1 MLSHAYVNIALNKP
15 AHQLNQYNPDDSRY
29 DASNAVDGK
38 KSNLG
43 AFGGQCVVS
52 ASYKSIATWWVNLT
66 SILSIHHII
75 IYYRTDNAQWDI
87 KNGYTSRFLGFSV
100 YVSNTTVRTDGKLC
114 FKDTS
119 FNRTTVPAIL
129 NITCIVHGKYVIY
142 YNERLPNGGYPI
154 YYSPDAH
161 NELCEVEVYGCPTA
175 GLYGFNCSNPCRDVN
190 CQYCHIETGTCQ
202 GCKPGYQGHHCELVC
217 PAG

>member
-1 MLSHAYVNIALNKP
+1 MCKDFSDLLFS
-15 AHQLNQYNPDDSRY
+15 
-29 DASNAVDGK
+29 
-38 KSNLG
+38 
-43 AFGGQCVVS
+43 
-52 ASYKSIATWWVNLT
+52 
-66 SILSIHHII
+66 
-75 IYYRTDNAQWDI
+75 DI

-161 NELCEVEVYGCPTA
+161 NELCEVEVYGKYFFFF
-175 GLYGFNCSNPCRDVN
+175 LQFY
-190 CQYCHIETGTCQ
+190 Y
-202 GCKPGYQGHHCELVC
+202 
-217 PAG
+217 